1 MQCLCGQKDG
11 ATYDGEL
18 FRVKLA
24 VLVEVRELP
33 HLAQQL
39 CLELG
44 VDQYLPRLL
53 ARDAAVCSDKF
64 VEHIVILALQRRSE
78 AVRGGQRRSD
88 TDTDTD
94 SDTDRHR
101 NKDTKMH
108 NTHVH
113 NNAHIIN
120 TYIQK

>member
-1 MQCLCGQKDG
+1 MQCLGGQRDG

-33 HLAQQL
+33 HLPQQL
-39 CLELG
+39 CLKLG

-53 ARDAAVCSDKF
+53 ARDAAVCSDKL
-64 VEHIVILALQRRSE
+64 VENIVILAL
-78 AVRGGQRRSD
+78 QRRSD

-101 NKDTKMH
+101 NKDTRNK
-108 NTHVH
+108 
-113 NNAHIIN
+113 
-120 TYIQK
+120 